1 MDDSKQQSKQDA
13 MAAKLHDAGEPFRRI
28 IEDGMYGVSVHIV
41 GGYIKFWS
49 LKELQRWLDG
59 YPVRY

>member
-1 MDDSKQQSKQDA
+1 